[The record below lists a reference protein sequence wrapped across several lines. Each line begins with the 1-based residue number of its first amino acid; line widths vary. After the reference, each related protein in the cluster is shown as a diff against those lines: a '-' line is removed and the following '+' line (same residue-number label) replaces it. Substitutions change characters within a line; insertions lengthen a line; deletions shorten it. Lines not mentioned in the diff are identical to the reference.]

1 MSKTWPISTTASAL
15 GPVSGKVK
23 SESWRGDSNPQPPV
37 YKDAHEESS
46 QVAELGQ

>member
-37 YKDAHEESS
+37 YKDDHVRSPQA
-46 QVAELGQ
+46 ADLR